1 MIIRKKRLTK
11 LLKNG
16 YEAGIKEEKG
26 APGFHSCS
34 TSYSSF
40 KTNTFSDGEDEPSNK
55 GLKALGVGTGLGIL
69 TKLGLD
75 HIDPPE
81 EITDEEKNLRKA
93 LKERESR
100 EISWSPI
107 QTFKDMWDEN
117 KQKTKDLKELDK
129 KVEAAKAKFT
139 ENLKSRNSNK
149 YIAGIVG
156 SVGAIGTLALLNT
169 KKHNKHKHVTDKMH
183 YNDDE
188 MTRVIRESSK
198 NYEQGDYKPNF
209 HESRY
214 EKRERKPLFNRFRG
228 EESREDSQQHS
239 ESKEKRNTDEEY
251 VLPVDKEQVRETVEH
266 ALQNPEETAEK
277 LRKIKT
283 VASDVALAKNGYELF
298 GNLRHN
304 LFDID

>member
-16 YEAGIKEEKG
+16 YEAGIKEEKN

-40 KTNTFSDGEDEPSNK
+40 KTNTFSDGDDGPSNK

-69 TKLGLD
+69 AKLGLD

-93 LKERESR
+93 IKERESR

-156 SVGAIGTLALLNT
+156 GVGTIGALALLNT
-169 KKHNKHKHVTDKMH
+169 KKHNKHEHVTDKMH

-188 MTRVIRESSK
+188 MARVIRESSK
-198 NYEQGDYKPNF
+198 NYERGDYKPNF
-209 HESRY
+209 HESHY
-214 EKRERKPLFNRFRG
+214 EKKERKPLFSRFR
-228 EESREDSQQHS
+228 EESKNNQQHS
-239 ESKEKRNTDEEY
+239 DSTEKHNTDEY

>member
-16 YEAGIKEEKG
+16 YKVGIKEEKN
-26 APGFHSCS
+26 APGYHSCS
-34 TSYSSF
+34 ASYSSF
-40 KTNTFSDGEDEPSNK
+40 KTNIFSDSEDEPSNK
-55 GLKALGVGTGLGIL
+55 GLKALGVGTGLSIL

-81 EITDEEKNLRKA
+81 EITDKEKDLRKA
-93 LKERESR
+93 IKERESR

-156 SVGAIGTLALLNT
+156 SVGALGTLALLNT
-169 KKHNKHKHVTDKMH
+169 KKHNKRKQITDKMH
-183 YNDDE
+183 HNDDDIA
-188 MTRVIRESSK
+188 RVIRESSK

-209 HESRY
+209 HESHY
-214 EKRERKPLFNRFRG
+214 EKKERRPLFNKLIG
-228 EESREDSQQHS
+228 EESRENSQQHS
-239 ESKEKRNTDEEY
+239 ESEEIRNIDEEY
-251 VLPVDKEQVRETVEH
+251 VLPVDKEQVRKTVKH
-266 ALQNPEETAEK
+266 ALQNPEETAKK
-277 LRKIKT
+277 LREIK
-283 VASDVALAKNGYELF
+283 DVALTYDLF
-298 GNLRHN
+298 GKLKHN
-304 LFDID
+304 IFDID